1 MSQRPSRV
9 SDIQQAEDID
19 RLLRRTRREAQV
31 AQAQAQEAA
40 RVANEAELAVL
51 AAEAKEE
58 EHPVEE
64 LEPLPPIMANL
75 PALLNLAATNPF
87 TNLSDLTTENGHRLW
102 CQATEPLK
110 EPFDGSHQNFQ
121 NFSAAITNR
130 FKMCNW
136 LRFIT
141 FNVEGA
147 SRELIT
153 HPGMISLTQVQEA
166 YTSRTIILDNPPDP
180 TDQTTTVEQIEA
192 YNSAVI
198 THVQS
203 NMMYHFLANSIT
215 TPLQTHISQKIMS
228 GLVYEDG
235 PLLLKYIQEK
245 VKGRAN
251 KQAVLNAHSALL
263 NLNLKEFKFNVKKL
277 HDHVNT
283 QVLTITSNGGQVMGE
298 GITAALLTTYK
309 TSSND
314 EFLHAIRHTEAVAAD
329 EDKDINYQE
338 LMVKAETVY
347 DTLVQKK
354 KWGKKDPRDEQILA
368 LQAQVNALS
377 KKKKSNKTNNGS
389 NSSSNNNDSQKR
401 RRYPEWRYDKPKNNK
416 THIKKEINGKQV
428 DFWWCEVL
436 QMWARHKPEECKA
449 KNNVNLTK
457 QPSTNNKSG
466 NHQKNTNS
474 EPPRLQVAQAT
485 TYVMSDEESES

>member
-1 MSQRPSRV
+1 M
-9 SDIQQAEDID
+9 
-19 RLLRRTRREAQV
+19 
-31 AQAQAQEAA
+31 
-40 RVANEAELAVL
+40 
-51 AAEAKEE
+51 
-58 EHPVEE
+58 
-64 LEPLPPIMANL
+64 
-75 PALLNLAATNPF
+75 
-87 TNLSDLTTENGHRLW
+87 
-102 CQATEPLK
+102 
-110 EPFDGSHQNFQ
+110 
-121 NFSAAITNR
+121 
-130 FKMCNW
+130 
-136 LRFIT
+136 
-141 FNVEGA
+141 
-147 SRELIT
+147 
-153 HPGMISLTQVQEA
+153 
-166 YTSRTIILDNPPDP
+166 
-180 TDQTTTVEQIEA
+180 
-192 YNSAVI
+192 
-198 THVQS
+198 
-203 NMMYHFLANSIT
+203 
-215 TPLQTHISQKIMS
+215 
-228 GLVYEDG
+228 
-235 PLLLKYIQEK
+235 
-245 VKGRAN
+245 
-251 KQAVLNAHSALL
+251 LNARSALL

-309 TSSND
+309 ISSND
-314 EFLHAIRHTEAVAAD
+314 KFVHVIRHTKAVAAD
-329 EDKDINYQE
+329 EDKDINSQE

-401 RRYPEWRYDKPKNNK
+401 RCYPEWRYDKPKNNK